1 MQNEIKKIVRKI
13 LTENNWGIYFK
24 GKPLLEMPVNGE
36 ASIYKLNEVRISEL
50 EGAISEE
57 FNDLILRIIEE
68 INNQGETECQQKEM
82 NRGSN
87 ET

>member
-1 MQNEIKKIVRKI
+1 MQNQIKKMIRKI
-13 LTENNWGIYFK
+13 LNENNWGIYFK

-36 ASIYKLNEVRISEL
+36 ASIYKLNDVRISEL

-57 FNDLILRIIEE
+57 FNRIIEE

-82 NRGSN
+82 NKSSN

>member
-36 ASIYKLNEVRISEL
+36 ASIYKLNEVRIGEL

-57 FNDLILRIIEE
+57 FSKIIEE

-82 NRGSN
+82 NRSLD
-87 ET
+87 EK

>member
-1 MQNEIKKIVRKI
+1 MQEKMKKMIREI
-13 LTENNWGIYFK
+13 LTKNNWGIYFK

-36 ASIYKLNEVRISEL
+36 ASIYRLNNVRISEL

-57 FNDLILRIIEE
+57 FNKIIEE

-82 NRGSN
+82 NKSLD

>member
-57 FNDLILRIIEE
+57 FNRIIEE

-82 NRGSN
+82 NRDSN